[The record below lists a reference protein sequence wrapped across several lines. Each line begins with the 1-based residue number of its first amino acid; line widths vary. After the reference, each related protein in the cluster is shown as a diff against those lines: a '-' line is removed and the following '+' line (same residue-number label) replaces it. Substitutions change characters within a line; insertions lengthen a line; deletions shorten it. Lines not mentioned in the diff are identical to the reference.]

1 MSNPLTQDYN
11 SYLGLYKNPSFVG
24 SGTPFNQAF
33 TSITA
38 AYSDNDRAIFL
49 ICSMTGFVYT
59 NESGTIPVPATGIQV
74 DSIFY
79 NFWNNSDNIQESR
92 TLIQAYVIG
101 TQENLTGVN
110 NFALTNYFVTYIL
123 SYLFSAAQYDP
134 SGNPVSQA
142 PNLLNPRNN
151 QPAVENVK
159 LFLQGLT
166 SPSDNNL
173 LGTGNYQITDI
184 SGPLPTSLIEN
195 KGFVK
200 LLCDEQYQ
208 LFKNKNT
215 NLKGQKLINTFRNE
229 ISQNPT
235 LLSYCGCFAP
245 LPEFFR
251 SKIRGFTSSGDAP
264 CDPLCYNNQVFK
276 LYDFTVTKNGTIEGG
291 GVIKECNDQV
301 CVIDNNSINSL
312 NSNGN
317 INFNQ
322 TCKGCLE
329 KNSGCLCFL
338 DVSTKGLANKISSG
352 NDGMVSQ
359 PRYRQN
365 CPGNSVCFKYN
376 DGEIQEVPC
385 NKDNTPGTGS
395 LFDAFKDGL
404 TKVTN
409 PKYIPDFFWF
419 FVMIIFFFLFM
430 LIYEISRY

>member
-11 SYLGLYKNPSFVG
+11 SYLGLYKNPSFF
-24 SGTPFNQAF
+24 TNCFEKAFN
-33 TSITA
+33 SITNV
-38 AYSDNDRAIFL
+38 YNDNDRALFL
-49 ICSMTGFVYT
+49 IYSMTGFNYSSDST
-59 NESGTIPVPATGIQV
+59 SQLPVGIDIQV

-101 TQENLTGVN
+101 PQENLTGVN

-215 NLKGQKLINTFRNE
+215 NLKGQKLINTFRYE
-229 ISQNPT
+229 ISQTPA